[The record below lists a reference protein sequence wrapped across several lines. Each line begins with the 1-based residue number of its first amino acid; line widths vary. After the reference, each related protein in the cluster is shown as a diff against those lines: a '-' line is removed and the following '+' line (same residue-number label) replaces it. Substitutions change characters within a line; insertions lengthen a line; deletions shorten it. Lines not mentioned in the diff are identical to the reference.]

1 MPLNT
6 LSSRDCLSCKIK
18 KMQEM
23 EGGKFHGFLN
33 SRVKYN
39 KNLNQRVFVYATGKT
54 KKISSTRKCFN
65 EIYCN

>member
-1 MPLNT
+1 
-6 LSSRDCLSCKIK
+6 
-18 KMQEM
+18 MQEM